1 MADGETRRR
10 VIETDDEDAKLV
22 FETSEEVKVTRS
34 FDQMKLREDLVRGIY
49 AYGKIF
55 FYFFDALATF
65 HSLISPHFCAR
76 QDDVKLQT
84 HPPSILNIK
93 IPNPPNVDV
102 YNLKYS

>member
-49 AYGKIF
+49 AYGKIL
-55 FYFFDALATF
+55 YFF
-65 HSLISPHFCAR
+65 
-76 QDDVKLQT
+76 VEW
-84 HPPSILNIK
+84 SILSVVFI
-93 IPNPPNVDV
+93 IYPRQ
-102 YNLKYS
+102 

>member
-55 FYFFDALATF
+55 YFVDALL
-65 HSLISPHFCAR
+65 HSLISPYFCGASR
-76 QDDVKLQT
+76 
-84 HPPSILNIK
+84 
-93 IPNPPNVDV
+93 
-102 YNLKYS
+102 

>member
-49 AYGKIF
+49 AYGKIV
-55 FYFFDALATF
+55 YFLML
-65 HSLISPHFCAR
+65 H
-76 QDDVKLQT
+76 VM
-84 HPPSILNIK
+84 
-93 IPNPPNVDV
+93 
-102 YNLKYS
+102 